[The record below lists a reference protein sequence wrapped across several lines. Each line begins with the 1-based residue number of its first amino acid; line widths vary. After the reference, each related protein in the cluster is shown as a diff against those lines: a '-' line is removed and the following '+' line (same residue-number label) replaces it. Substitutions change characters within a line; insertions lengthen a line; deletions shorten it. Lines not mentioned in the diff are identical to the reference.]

1 MGNIKIIAGNPIPA
15 PQGNRKNYT
24 YAFIDFNGMEH
35 TNCLYDPEQPE
46 RHEDLK
52 KKMYNK
58 QQLLWIKPIGGNFG
72 TGCLDPGDSEI
83 NVNFLSVEDK
93 ERYNNLP
100 CAIPTPAGTII
111 PQIIVPSETYE
122 GIDNG
127 IYFGTDETMKAK
139 DAGYNWIPVQFSTL
153 DQQGN
158 PVPVPDSDDRNLYG
172 IKSNYWHVT
181 NENGTKRKFDHPV
194 YATREYNCNLT
205 TSEAK
210 SGSCAICYKHVF
222 YNGVNDGTTPEEKM
236 TRPSLLINLAGNI
249 VTTNS
254 GDDNGNG
261 GGSGGSGG
269 GAPPEGNQQVAE
281 PNAISVLIP
290 PTGEIIGAVAS
301 NVSKSKD
308 NQSNQGSMSVPCNDI
323 MPPQCIKDGSDYLL
337 YPMYF
342 YPLYSGLVITNSILN
357 SAQTGGDK
365 IFIKYNEEIKHPIY
379 TVDVKGVEKSQE
391 AKDMLKADKASGSE
405 LMQWFPSLFQET
417 RDKENI
423 RLLIP
428 EQETIKFGDIVNI
441 KWTKSVGKFAYCPL
455 FFHRSIKMTLFFKGE
470 YRGGDT
476 GFVAKGKYYVY
487 PLVFSNV
494 FATQDDNAWSGLN
507 KQGAK
512 CITNARYVCSDTEL
526 QESIYAVDLE
536 FTASEIQ
543 RYPIELFGIVLVYER
558 NAFQFTISNS
568 NGNFL
573 FEKPVFNQFT
583 GLVEQQTMLN
593 KQYLGLMTSL
603 SVSSSLDGVSGQF
616 SMDGYPLMQGIKT
629 FKQTQSIGEADFA
642 IYKDGYVNELCKGY
656 AMELSTSDSES
667 SYAINAQFAGVNKK
681 MEDMKLICAPF
692 WDGDRLEMICAYF
705 EAYLNLKIKMIDY
718 TVTNY
723 NGAKSVSNDLY
734 GPIGTWCSESH
745 TIINNS
751 QINHPVFRVPRS
763 CDWRSPSVNFNS
775 GTTCM
780 EALKKLGEMTGC
792 VCIPQLDGTIVYYEL
807 NNYGFPFY
815 VWNQKYIVEFQATD
829 IISISLSPSL
839 ENKYNS
845 IATFGFLAKK
855 DVDGKVEAD
864 DKVQHGAFYSNTLD
878 GTFSPRGVQF
888 PWSRASVGVESAM
901 FTRAELMEVHINRIK
916 MMTAEIYKG
925 TVQVWG
931 NTKVNHIYQRIRIC
945 GINFFVISIDHEIDA
960 AGKTWTTSYGIQCI
974 DIDNEGNPVSLS

>member
-1 MGNIKIIAGNPIPA
+1 MGNIKIIQGNQIPS
-15 PQGNRKNYT
+15 PTGNRKNYS
-24 YAFIDFNGMEH
+24 YAFIDFKGMEH
-35 TNCLYDPEQPE
+35 TNCDYNPEEE
-46 RHEDLK
+46 RHHDDLK
-52 KKMYNK
+52 KKMYSK
-58 QQLLWIKPIGGNFG
+58 QQLLWIKPIGGDFG
-72 TGCLDPGDSEI
+72 TGCLDPGDSGIAET
-83 NVNFLSVEDK
+83 FLSNEDK

-100 CAIPTPAGTII
+100 CAMPTPSGTII
-111 PQIIVPSETYE
+111 PQILVPSETYE

-127 IYFGTDETMKAK
+127 IVFGDDQTMMANVQ
-139 DAGYNWIPVQFSTL
+139 GYTWRPVQLYTI
-153 DQQGN
+153 DQNGQ
-158 PVPVPDSDDRNLYG
+158 PVNLPGSEKRSLYG
-172 IKSNYWHVT
+172 IKTDTWHVT
-181 NENGTKRKFDHPV
+181 NENGSVKKFDHPI
-194 YATREYNCNLT
+194 YATREYNCDLSS
-205 TSEAK
+205 SEAG

-222 YNGVNDGTTPEEKM
+222 YNGVNDGMTPEEKM
-236 TRPSLLINLAGNI
+236 VRPSLLVNLAGNI
-249 VTTNS
+249 VTTNNDEES
-254 GDDNGNG
+254 EPQGGDG
-261 GGSGGSGG
+261 GGSGGGG
-269 GAPPEGNQQVAE
+269 GGGSGENQQVSE
-281 PNAISVLIP
+281 ENSISVLIP
-290 PTGEIIGAVAS
+290 PTGEIIGAVSSNAS
-301 NVSKSKD
+301 SSKST
-308 NQSNQGSMSVPCNDI
+308 QSNQGSMSVPCNDI

-337 YPMYF
+337 YPLYF

-379 TVDVKGVEKSQE
+379 TVDVTGVSKSQE

-417 RDKENI
+417 EDKANI

-428 EQETIKFGDIVNI
+428 EQETIRFGDIVNL

-470 YRGGDT
+470 YRGGDA
-476 GFVAKGKYYVY
+476 GYKAMGKYYVY

-494 FATQDDNAWSGLN
+494 FATNDDNSWSGIN
-507 KQGAK
+507 KKGAK
-512 CITNARYVCSDTEL
+512 CITNVRYVCSDTEL

-536 FTASEIQ
+536 FTASGLQ

-558 NAFQFTISNS
+558 DAFQFTIQNG

-583 GLVEQQTMLN
+583 GLVSQQNFLS
-593 KQYLGLMTSL
+593 KKYLGLITNL

-616 SMDGYPLMQGIKT
+616 SMDGYPLLQGVKT

-642 IYKDGYVNELCKGY
+642 IYKDGTTSQLFRGY

-667 SYAINAQFAGVNKK
+667 SYAINAQLAGVNKK

-718 TVTNY
+718 TVKNY
-723 NGAKSVSNDLY
+723 NAAKSVSNNLY
-734 GPIGTWCSESH
+734 GPLGTWRSEQN

-751 QINHPVFRVPRS
+751 KVAHPVFRVPRS
-763 CDWRSPSVNFNS
+763 CDWRSPAVNFNS
-775 GTTCM
+775 GTTCL

-815 VWNQKYIVEFQATD
+815 VWNQTHIVEFQAVD

-855 DVDGKVEAD
+855 DVDGNVQAE

-878 GTFSPRGVQF
+878 GTFNARGVQF

-901 FTRAELMEVHINRIK
+901 FTRAELMEVHTNRVK

-931 NTKVNHIYQRIRIC
+931 NTKVNHIYQRIKIC
-945 GINFFVISIDHEIDA
+945 GINFFVISIDHEVDA

-974 DIDNEGNPVSLS
+974 DIDNKGNPV